1 MCVVQAA
8 TCSLDKTVRLWDLR
22 TQQSATLRARTCLRR
37 RPASESVRP
46 LSDRALPQLLLP
58 IADLLVSTALM
69 QCIATHSAH
78 QVPQWSL
85 NTMPFPPRAVG
96 LSRNC
101 MHRRVLR
108 VRWCASTARRAKAP
122 TRNRALALHRARQAH
137 KAEPW
142 CVAISHTLSGLV
154 VSADARG
161 AVGVWRPVAASASA
175 AAQSSSAGEKAPH
188 TVPARRRGRD
198 QGDRREPSG
207 RTRGTGRPAAWL
219 ATAGPHG
226 LARMRDAAT
235 LGRVRLQGA
244 IVALGYENG
253 VLLVLVSTCRSLA
266 TRAHTP
272 FICAAALQ
280 PELKVAPSV
289 SLGVRMCSAVRRS
302 GSNKL
307 TTPKYT
313 PS

>member
-22 TQQSATLRARTCLRR
+22 TQQSATLCARTCLRR

-85 NTMPFPPRAVG
+85 TTMPFPPRAVG

-122 TRNRALALHRARQAH
+122 TRNRAIALHRARQ
-137 KAEPW
+137 AEPW

-175 AAQSSSAGEKAPH
+175 AAQSSSAGEKPRTLCPQGGVAAIKAIAASPADVRVAPA
-188 TVPARRRGRD
+188 VLPRGWQRPVRTAWRACETLLRS
-198 QGDRREPSG
+198 GACGCRE
-207 RTRGTGRPAAWL
+207 
-219 ATAGPHG
+219 
-226 LARMRDAAT
+226 
-235 LGRVRLQGA
+235 
-244 IVALGYENG
+244 
-253 VLLVLVSTCRSLA
+253 RSLHWA
-266 TRAHTP
+266 TRTAC
-272 FICAAALQ
+272 F
-280 PELKVAPSV
+280 S
-289 SLGVRMCSAVRRS
+289 SS
-302 GSNKL
+302 
-307 TTPKYT
+307 
-313 PS
+313 